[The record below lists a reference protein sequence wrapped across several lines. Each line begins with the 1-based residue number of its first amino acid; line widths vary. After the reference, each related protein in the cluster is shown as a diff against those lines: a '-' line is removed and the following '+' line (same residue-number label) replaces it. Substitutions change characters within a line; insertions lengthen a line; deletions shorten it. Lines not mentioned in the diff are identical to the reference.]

1 MGSKDFPARRK
12 KRRVLEGA
20 NGSKKEPQRS
30 AGVPEVWLVGTAEFG
45 QTACVLCHLS
55 SAVLRSR
62 GSGKGE

>member
-12 KRRVLEGA
+12 KRACSGRRKF
-20 NGSKKEPQRS
+20 SKKEPQRS
-30 AGVPEVWLVGTAEFG
+30 AGVPEVWLVGTAVLG

-62 GSGKGE
+62 SGKGE